1 MGTGLHLSPSVK
13 NNREDGQ
20 SWTELSPS
28 PLKINS
34 TTDEQMKTG
43 LSPSEMHDDAFNHN
57 KGHGTELSPLQ
68 RRLKLKGEGLNNTGG

>member
-13 NNREDGQ
+13 NNRDDGQ

-34 TTDEQMKTG
+34 NKDGQLETG
-43 LSPSEMHDDAFNHN
+43 LSPSTLQDDALIHN
-57 KGHGTELSPLQ
+57 RGHGTELSPRQ
-68 RRLKLKGEGLNNTGG
+68 RQ